1 MGSMGTICTVLGI
14 IFLVLGF
21 GFALWD
27 EFLRKNDQFLKKK
40 YIIKS
45 WLGWHNHEKSVKFN
59 SEEYS
64 RKTCGLRP

>member
-1 MGSMGTICTVLGI
+1 MGRMGTICTVLGI
-14 IFLVLGF
+14 VFLVLGF
-21 GFALWD
+21 GFALGWVFKKKRLIL
-27 EFLRKNDQFLKKK
+27 EKK

-45 WLGWHNHEKSVKFN
+45 WLGWHNHKKSVKFN

>member
-27 EFLRKNDQFLKKK
+27 EFLRKRLILEKKV
-40 YIIKS
+40 
-45 WLGWHNHEKSVKFN
+45 HNKVMV
-59 SEEYS
+59 
-64 RKTCGLRP
+64 RLT

>member
-14 IFLVLGF
+14 VFLVLGF
-21 GFALWD
+21 GFKKKRLIL
-27 EFLRKNDQFLKKK
+27 EKK

-59 SEEYS
+59 SKEYS

>member
-1 MGSMGTICTVLGI
+1 MGSMVTICTVLGI
-14 IFLVLGF
+14 VFLVLGF

-27 EFLRKNDQFLKKK
+27 EFLRKKRLILEKK

-59 SEEYS
+59 SGEHS